1 MFVACSPL
9 LCSFSF
15 GLSSLCSILPMIR
28 LSKTW
33 TMSPPL
39 PSLMFTDG
47 STSIILGVNIHTY
60 KIRTHNAHVSLHI
73 QSPEFM
79 NSWYSGM
86 GHFIFWVCISMS
98 HHISRAHSGA
108 HKYFSIMTSKIDW
121 LLYTWRSHTQI
132 YTHIRTLVQAHTHTH
147 AQALLLQVV
156 ASEGEI
162 VIVGIAD
169 LLAQDPRYMQG
180 FKGRGGVSWDPP
192 PGNSQRLIL
201 GEVTTSIHTAKTG

>member
-60 KIRTHNAHVSLHI
+60 KIRTHNAHISLHI
-73 QSPEFM
+73 QSLEFM
-79 NSWYSGM
+79 NSWQTGM
-86 GHFIFWVCISMS
+86 GHFIFRVCISMS
-98 HHISRAHSGA
+98 DHISWAHSGS
-108 HKYFSIMTSKIDW
+108 HKYHYDLKNRLITVYLTFT
-121 LLYTWRSHTQI
+121 HTDI
-132 YTHIRTLVQAHTHTH
+132 HTHMHTYAHLYKHTH
-147 AQALLLQVV
+147 LHKH
-156 ASEGEI
+156 
-162 VIVGIAD
+162 
-169 LLAQDPRYMQG
+169 RYY
-180 FKGRGGVSWDPP
+180 K
-192 PGNSQRLIL
+192 
-201 GEVTTSIHTAKTG
+201 